1 MKVDSELEAG
11 ILKEVGPSIDSDAT
25 TSLVA
30 AAGNIIDE
38 LVVTNFQNSTMAGD
52 QGIHPTNDDM
62 AASKVET
69 AAHETEG
76 KVAQDTVAGVNGEVK
91 ASETEARAVTGE
103 ATAADSGASALR
115 TKAGASDIET
125 KALKMT

>member
-1 MKVDSELEAG
+1 MKTDAELKAE
-11 ILKEVGPSIDSDAT
+11 IMKDVGPIVASASAAA
-25 TSLVA
+25 LVA
-30 AAGNIIDE
+30 AAGAAIASFIVINY
-38 LVVTNFQNSTMAGD
+38 QNSTMAGD
-52 QGIHPTNDDM
+52 QGLHPTNDDM

-69 AAHETEG
+69 AAVETEG
-76 KVAQDTVAGVNGEVK
+76 KVAQDSVAGVNGEVK

-115 TKAGASDIET
+115 TKAGASDIEV

>member
-1 MKVDSELEAG
+1 MDTEVKEAIEEMAG
-11 ILKEVGPSIDSDAT
+11 AIGTSVLAAVAVG
-25 TSLVA
+25 VA
-30 AAGNIIDE
+30 GMVIKS
-38 LVVTNFQNSTMAGD
+38 LVVTDVEDNALTGKKEL
-52 QGIHPTNDDM
+52 HPTKDEVAVSSVD
-62 AASKVET
+62 T
-69 AAHETEG
+69 AATETEG

-91 ASETEARAVTGE
+91 ATETEARAATGE